1 MKPPVLLID
10 ADVLV
15 YQAAAGAEKI
25 TVWEEDTAIPVCS
38 LIDALAAFTDKLAH
52 LCRILKSDDI
62 ILTFSDS
69 ESDNNFRR
77 SLFPAYKMNRVGK
90 PRPVALK
97 SLREAVIADTPEDR
111 LYIRPTL
118 EADDC
123 LGILATHTRFRPG
136 QRKIV
141 VSIDKDLK
149 SIPGLFFNIGHP
161 EEGVQTISNEDADR
175 WHMTQTLIGDAAD
188 GYPGCPGIGPKKAE
202 KMLAEGGLTTV
213 AEMWPV
219 VVEAYEKAG
228 LSEADALTQARVAR
242 ILRAEDYNFKFKE
255 VKLWK
260 PVK

>member
-25 TVWEEDTAIPVCS
+25 IVWEEDTAMPVCS
-38 LIDALAAFTDKLAH
+38 LVDAQAAFYDKLFG
-52 LCRILKSDDI
+52 LLNRFNTTDYILA
-62 ILTFSDS
+62 FSDAI
-69 ESDNNFRR
+69 EVNFRR
-77 SLFPAYKMNRVGK
+77 KLYDPYKRNREGK

-97 SLREAVIADTPEDR
+97 SLRQVVIESED
-111 LYIRPTL
+111 PTRVYERSCL

-123 LGILATHTRFRPG
+123 LGILATHKAFKSDR
-136 QRKIV
+136 QKIV

-228 LSEADALTQARVAR
+228 LSEAAALTQARVAR